1 MTRRGS
7 ALALA
12 LVAITVAL
20 LGAGAIM
27 EATAARRQA
36 AQRHHQR
43 VQARELAMGAL
54 TLPTGTTL
62 DVIGWRITRT
72 ASGATVEGHG
82 LRLLVGTDGTATWGR
97 P

>member
-12 LVAITVAL
+12 LVATAVAL
-20 LGAGAIM
+20 LGAEAVM

-43 VQARELAMGAL
+43 VQARELALGAL
-54 TLPTGTTL
+54 TLTPGTTL
-62 DVIGWRITRT
+62 EVAGWRIART
-72 ASGATVEGHG
+72 ATGATALGHG
-82 LRLLVGTDGTATWGR
+82 LRLDLATDGTATWGR

>member
-43 VQARELAMGAL
+43 VQARELALGAL
-54 TLPTGTTL
+54 NLPAGTTL
-62 DVIGWRITRT
+62 DVVGWRINRT
-72 ASGATVEGHG
+72 AIGATAEGHG
-82 LRLLVGTDGTATWGR
+82 IRLFLGTDGTATWGR